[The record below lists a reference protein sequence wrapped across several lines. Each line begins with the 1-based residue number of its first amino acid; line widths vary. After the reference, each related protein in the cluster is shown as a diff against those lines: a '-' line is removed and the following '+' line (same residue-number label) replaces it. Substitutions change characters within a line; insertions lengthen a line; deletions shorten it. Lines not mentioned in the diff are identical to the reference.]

1 TAKAPDVGTFDG
13 LGSPLIRSVE
23 ALQLGED
30 LLVRSK
36 LAPGVS
42 VSKGGNYALRTRQSR
57 DELRDLWVYHVDLV
71 PADGGVKAVEQ
82 ARAALAS
89 ISTGDVSGCAGRFD
103 QTLHDSPRGAS
114 TAPYLRTAM
123 KRLGEVSPGRR
134 IEMRDGSS
142 FDPESSIE
150 LTAAMSQPA
159 DAVGVLALPRGF
171 VNRLTL

>member
-103 QTLHDSPRGAS
+103 QTLHDSLDGAALARALSPRGAF
-114 TAPYLRTAM
+114 TDPYLRTAM
-123 KRLGEVSPGRR
+123 KRLGRGSPGPRR
-134 IEMRDGSS
+134 RGRERARV
-142 FDPESSIE
+142 ESQS
-150 LTAAMSQPA
+150 AP
-159 DAVGVLALPRGF
+159 
-171 VNRLTL
+171 